1 MASAAEQLAA
11 SINFS
16 AFSKA
21 TELKSRIWFTL
32 GALVIYRLGTYI
44 PIPGIDPG
52 ILQDVFSR
60 NAGGILGMF
69 DMFSGGALGRM
80 TIFALNIMPYISASI
95 IIQLLTAVSPTLET
109 LKKEGESGR
118 KKLNQYTRFGTVLL
132 AAVQSYGIA
141 VGLEGMRAG
150 AQSAVVDPGLFFRLV
165 TVVTLTS
172 GTVFLMWLGEQITAR
187 GVGNGISL
195 IIFAGIVANLPHAL
209 ASTLELG
216 RTGAISTV
224 FIVIFLAMSVAVVG
238 FIVFMERAQR
248 RILVQYPKRQ
258 VGNKMFGGDAS
269 HLPLKINTSG
279 VIAPIFAS
287 SLLLLPATVANF
299 EANGQGFGWIGE
311 ITAYL
316 AHGRPLYMA
325 LYIGL
330 ICFFCF
336 FYTAI
341 VFNPTETADNLRKYG
356 GFIPGIRP
364 GKNTADYL
372 DYVLTRLTVVGAA
385 YLSAVCIL
393 PAAGTPRMNIILLGP
408 PGSGKGTQAK
418 RIEQTH
424 GIIQLS
430 TGDMLRATTNSDTEL
445 GRRVKAIMDSGQLV
459 PDDTIVEMIDRRIV
473 QPDSSAG
480 FILDGF
486 PRNVPQAKALDAM
499 LAEHNL
505 KLDHVI
511 LLDVDEAALVDR
523 LSGRFTCTQ
532 CGASFHDRYNRPSR
546 EGVCE
551 VCGGTEFVRRA
562 DDRPEA
568 VKARFEVYRSQTAPI
583 LPYYRDRGIL
593 RVVDG
598 MAEID
603 EVTREI
609 DRILG

>member
-11 SINFS
+11 SINLS
-16 AFSKA
+16 AFAKA
-21 TELKSRIWFTL
+21 SELKSRIWFTL
-32 GALVIYRLGTYI
+32 SALVIYRLGTYI
-44 PIPGIDPG
+44 PIPGIDPA

-95 IIQLLTAVSPTLET
+95 IIQLLTAVSPTLEA

-141 VGLEGMRAG
+141 VGLEGMRGG
-150 AQSAVVDPGLFFRLV
+150 AQSAVLEPGLFFRLV
-165 TVVTLTS
+165 TMVTLTS

-187 GVGNGISL
+187 GIGNGISL
-195 IIFAGIVANLPHAL
+195 IIMSGIVANLPHAL

-224 FIVIFLAMSVAVVG
+224 FIIIFLAISVGVVG

-279 VIAPIFAS
+279 VIPPIFAS

-299 EANGQGFGWIGE
+299 EANGQSFGWLGE
-311 ITAYL
+311 ITSYL

-325 LYIGL
+325 LYVAL

-393 PAAGTPRMNIILLGP
+393 PEILISEYSVPFYFGGTSLLIVVSVTMDTVAQIHSHLLAHQYEGLI
-408 PGSGKGTQAK
+408 KKAK
-418 RIEQTH
+418 
-424 GIIQLS
+424 
-430 TGDMLRATTNSDTEL
+430 LR
-445 GRRVKAIMDSGQLV
+445 GRRG
-459 PDDTIVEMIDRRIV
+459 
-473 QPDSSAG
+473 
-480 FILDGF
+480 
-486 PRNVPQAKALDAM
+486 
-499 LAEHNL
+499 
-505 KLDHVI
+505 
-511 LLDVDEAALVDR
+511 
-523 LSGRFTCTQ
+523 
-532 CGASFHDRYNRPSR
+532 
-546 EGVCE
+546 
-551 VCGGTEFVRRA
+551 
-562 DDRPEA
+562 
-568 VKARFEVYRSQTAPI
+568 
-583 LPYYRDRGIL
+583 
-593 RVVDG
+593 
-598 MAEID
+598 
-603 EVTREI
+603 
-609 DRILG
+609 